1 MSLLSHFYVFRL
13 YIAKDSSYTR
23 HPLTTIA
30 PLRKSMKKTASL
42 LLGAA
47 LVMSLTGCE
56 TFLGGS
62 SSSKTASGPV
72 TTQYDCTDGTHF
84 TITRNAKTPNQAIL
98 NRQGQTYE
106 MTKVATRTGSDKLQH
121 SSGLTYIGVSNMSSL
136 VNFKQGKNIS
146 SECRSEEQV
155 QIQKELDEKRKQ
167 EAAAKA
173 EEAKKAAATKKTTTT
188 KKTVRKTT
196 KKVVRKTTRKKK

>member
-1 MSLLSHFYVFRL
+1 
-13 YIAKDSSYTR
+13 
-23 HPLTTIA
+23 
-30 PLRKSMKKTASL
+30 MKKTASL

-84 TITRNAKTPNQAIL
+84 TITRDNKTPNKATL
-98 NRQGQTYE
+98 NRQGQAYE

-146 SECRSEEQV
+146 SECRSEEQTL
-155 QIQKELDEKRKQ
+155 IQKELDEKRKQ

-173 EEAKKAAATKKTTTT
+173 AEAKKTATTSKKTTAT

-196 KKVVRKTTRKKK
+196 RKVVRKTTRKK

>member
-1 MSLLSHFYVFRL
+1 
-13 YIAKDSSYTR
+13 
-23 HPLTTIA
+23 
-30 PLRKSMKKTASL
+30 MKKTVTL

-56 TFLGGS
+56 TFRSGS
-62 SSSKTASGPV
+62 SSSKATTSGPV
-72 TTQYDCTDGTHF
+72 TTQYNCTDGTHF
-84 TITRNAKTPNQAIL
+84 TITRNAKNPNRAIL
-98 NRQGQTYE
+98 NRQGQSYE

-146 SECRSEEQV
+146 SECRSKEQV

-173 EEAKKAAATKKTTTT
+173 AEAKKTAATPAKTTTKKAVRKTTTT
-188 KKTVRKTT
+188 KTAKKAT
-196 KKVVRKTTRKKK
+196 KKR